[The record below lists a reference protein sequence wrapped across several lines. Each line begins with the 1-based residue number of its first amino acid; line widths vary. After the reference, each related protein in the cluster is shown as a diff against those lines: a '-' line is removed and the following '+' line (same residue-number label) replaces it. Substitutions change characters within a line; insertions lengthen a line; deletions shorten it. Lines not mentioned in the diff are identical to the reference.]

1 MKKILDLLKG
11 VAIGI
16 ANVIPGFSGGTMAVI
31 LKVYERLIGA
41 ASEFLHRPLKV
52 IKDIWALAIGLI
64 IGVIGASFTI
74 IYALNAF
81 PMQTIMFFVG
91 LIIGSIPFI
100 YANTLKYKEENKRL
114 FGLKE
119 AISFIIAL
127 ALVVTLPIL
136 NVRPIIGSINF
147 FTYVMIFLMG
157 IISAGAM
164 IIPGISGSLV
174 LMIFGY
180 YILIVDTLKG
190 FVSSLIHFDFGGLG
204 LSFIIILIFGIGC
217 IIGFFSIAKLI
228 NYLLKKYP
236 KAVYA
241 TILGLLIGSVFS
253 IIYTTIQDY
262 SDKINF
268 SSPWL
273 YIVSSLMLI
282 IGIACAYFM
291 AAYDKKQVETPEA
304 EDENNESEDC

>member
-136 NVRPIIGSINF
+136 NVRPNIGSINF
-147 FTYVMIFLMG
+147 
-157 IISAGAM
+157 
-164 IIPGISGSLV
+164 
-174 LMIFGY
+174 
-180 YILIVDTLKG
+180 
-190 FVSSLIHFDFGGLG
+190 
-204 LSFIIILIFGIGC
+204 
-217 IIGFFSIAKLI
+217 
-228 NYLLKKYP
+228 
-236 KAVYA
+236 
-241 TILGLLIGSVFS
+241 
-253 IIYTTIQDY
+253 
-262 SDKINF
+262 
-268 SSPWL
+268 
-273 YIVSSLMLI
+273 SLMLW
-282 IGIACAYFM
+282 Y
-291 AAYDKKQVETPEA
+291 
-304 EDENNESEDC
+304 S

>member
-1 MKKILDLLKG
+1 MKKILDILKG

-41 ASEFLHRPLKV
+41 VSEFLHHPLKV
-52 IKDIWALAIGLI
+52 LKDVWALGVGII

-81 PMQTIMFFVG
+81 PLQTIMFFVG

-100 YANTLKYKEENKRL
+100 YTNMRAYHKENKSIL
-114 FGLKE
+114 SEVF
-119 AISFIIAL
+119 AFIIAL
-127 ALVVTLPIL
+127 ALVVVLPII
-136 NVRPIIGSINF
+136 NIRPNIGSINF
-147 FTYVMIFLMG
+147 LTYIMIFLMG

-190 FVSSLIHFDFGGLG
+190 VVSSLIHFDFAGLG
-204 LSFIIILIFGIGC
+204 LSLVIILIFGIGC
-217 IIGFFSIAKLI
+217 IVGFFSIAKLI
-228 NYLLKKYP
+228 DYLLKKYP
-236 KAVYA
+236 KTVYG
-241 TILGLLIGSVFS
+241 TILGLLVGSVFS
-253 IIYTTIQDY
+253 IIYTTVKDY
-262 SDKINF
+262 NDKINF
-268 SSPWL
+268 RSPWL
-273 YIVSSLMLI
+273 YIIGFIMLALGITSAYLM
-282 IGIACAYFM
+282 AR
-291 AAYDKKQVETPEA
+291 YDKDKVTATEKDEEKA
-304 EDENNESEDC
+304 ENEDC